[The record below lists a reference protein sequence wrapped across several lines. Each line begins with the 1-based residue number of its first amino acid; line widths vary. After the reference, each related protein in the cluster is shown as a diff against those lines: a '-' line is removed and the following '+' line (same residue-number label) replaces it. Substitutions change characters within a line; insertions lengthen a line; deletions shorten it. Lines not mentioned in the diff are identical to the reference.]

1 MSNSHIFDRLLKD
14 QLFRFAVSIHGTEE
28 YCVQPTQSIANLS
41 MLSFLNNALEETYVN
56 PVIDL
61 CHGQEQF

>member
-1 MSNSHIFDRLLKD
+1 MSNSHIFDCLLKD
-14 QLFRFAVSIHGTEE
+14 QLCRFAAFIHGTEE

-41 MLSFLNNALEETYVN
+41 MLSFQNNALEETYVN